1 MPKDLAHIEALSSD
15 GFIIYRSFLFD
26 LSLDPQVY
34 EMVIV
39 QPGHILFD
47 KSRFD
52 TILGREEDCTI
63 IGHPQYRKLRAEP
76 FTLHSTDKT
85 GQVNLFWEV
94 RDTDRILEV
103 GLHLE
108 IGSSVMIDA
117 SVCDIT
123 ARSWNLI
130 YDSINWDCCHGS
142 GKACL
147 VQGEMIEELTP
158 GNESE
163 LEGSRERATM
173 KLYWSHGNE
182 LGQIACLLCS
192 EKRGMVKRE
201 ACLRCCLSYSQEKGL
216 DDHLID

>member
-1 MPKDLAHIEALSSD
+1 MPKDLARIEALSSD
-15 GFIIYRSFLFD
+15 GFIIYRSLLLD
-26 LSLDPQVY
+26 LSLDPQAC

-52 TILGREEDCTI
+52 TILGREEDCNV

-76 FTLHSTDKT
+76 FTLSSTDKT
-85 GQVNLFWEV
+85 GRVDLFWEV
-94 RDTDRILEV
+94 RDTDRVLEV

-117 SVCDIT
+117 SVCDIA

-130 YDSINWDCCHGS
+130 YDSRNWDCSHGS

-147 VQGEMIEELTP
+147 VQGEKIEELTP
-158 GNESE
+158 GNELE
-163 LEGSRERATM
+163 LEVSREWTSM
-173 KLYWSHGNE
+173 KLYRSYGNE
-182 LGQIACLLCS
+182 LGQVACLLS
-192 EKRGMVKRE
+192 TEKRGMVKTE

-216 DDHLID
+216 DYLID